1 VIEGSKAQ
9 SLTEES
15 RSWVQ
20 FAADPPAAART
31 AVDDFDPDRTA
42 LALLGAFAQVDRYC
56 GRESLGGRTPAIAAL
71 EDKSLNDAL
80 WDAAEHH
87 VTHPLSL
94 PRCPQAR
101 RHARS

>member
-1 VIEGSKAQ
+1 MHWAGGPAQGRPRRGCARRRDAQGAPAPAVEGQRRLGRGPGRWHRRAPRPDEARTLVIEGRKAE

-42 LALLGAFAQVDRYC
+42 LC
-56 GRESLGGRTPAIAAL
+56 
-71 EDKSLNDAL
+71 
-80 WDAAEHH
+80 
-87 VTHPLSL
+87 
-94 PRCPQAR
+94 
-101 RHARS
+101 